1 MPTCE
6 VHQMPT
12 WEVHQMPQLPAH
24 PDLGLGL
31 EQRSAKALAPLV
43 HYPHCSSQ
51 SWQSYCAE
59 SRSKS
64 IALGCLELS

>member
-1 MPTCE
+1 
-6 VHQMPT
+6 
-12 WEVHQMPQLPAH
+12 MPQLPAH